1 MSSKII
7 AFSLDELEDTNV
19 QSFFCSACDN
29 RIFFCSV
36 FFSLRGVKPQTQA
49 DITCFNFSSYG
60 WLKTGICH
68 SSDNNLFKSD

>member
-19 QSFFCSACDN
+19 QSFFCSACVQQN
-29 RIFFCSV
+29 LLLFSIF
-36 FFSLRGVKPQTQA
+36 LTQRQATNTQA
-49 DITCFNFSSYG
+49 DITCFNFSYG

-68 SSDNNLFKSD
+68 SSDNNLLKSD